1 MMATALALCP
11 PTPASN
17 HEVVTIYA
25 PTARAAAEG
34 RANLPLDLVVVAAPS
49 WAVSR
54 TALAAS
60 SCLIVRT
67 PPVALDDEPAAGAL
81 ALLAEVRRAHPR
93 LAVLFESADPQARQ
107 AAVARRLAHEVMA
120 WGDASS
126 TLWSRVQG
134 ALAAAMLEAA
144 ADRTLGAPTLAP
156 HVRAW
161 LAGLWSL
168 PVAPRA
174 VGDWCGEYH
183 VVPGELA
190 LGWPSRAPS
199 PEAVVTWTLL
209 LHTAVRA
216 ARGESWRTA
225 AEATGLA
232 ARSLRHAL
240 SRSSGLR
247 AGALGAPVVPTA
259 DNPHAR
265 LRRLF
270 RRRVVEPLIGP

>member
-11 PTPASN
+11 PTPPIPG
-17 HEVVTIYA
+17 EVITIYA
-25 PTARAAAEG
+25 PTARAAAEA

-54 TALAAS
+54 TALGAS

-67 PPVALDDEPAAGAL
+67 PPVALDGEPGAL
-81 ALLAEVRRAHPR
+81 AVLAEVRRAYPR
-93 LAVLFESADPQARQ
+93 LAVMFESADEQARV
-107 AAVARRLAHEVMA
+107 AAVGRRRAPEVVGG
-120 WGDASS
+120 GDASA

-134 ALAAAMLEAA
+134 ALTAAMLEAA
-144 ADRTLGAPTLAP
+144 ADRTLTAPGLAP

-174 VGDWCGEYH
+174 VGTWYAAYH
-183 VVPGELA
+183 VSPGELA
-190 LGWPSRAPS
+190 LGWPSRVPS
-199 PEAVVTWTLL
+199 PETLVTWTLL
-209 LHTAVRA
+209 LHTAVHA

-225 AEATGLA
+225 AESTGLD

-240 SRSSGLR
+240 SRSARLR
-247 AGALGAPVVPTA
+247 AGELGAPVVPTA

-265 LRRLF
+265 LRRAF
-270 RRRVVEPLIGP
+270 RRRVLEPLLGA

>member
-11 PTPASN
+11 PASASS

-25 PTARAAAEG
+25 PTARAASEA
-34 RANLPLDLVVVAAPS
+34 RANLPLDVVVVAAPS

-67 PPVALDDEPAAGAL
+67 PPVAPEREPTAL

-93 LAVLFESADPQARQ
+93 LAVMLESADEQAR
-107 AAVARRLAHEVMA
+107 AAATEGRLAHEVVA

-134 ALAAAMLEAA
+134 ALTAAMLEAA
-144 ADRTLGAPTLAP
+144 ADRTLTTPRLAP

-174 VGDWCGEYH
+174 VGAWYGAYH
-183 VVPGELA
+183 VAPGELA
-190 LGWPSRAPS
+190 LGWPARVPAP
-199 PEAVVTWTLL
+199 ETLVTWTLL
-209 LHTAVRA
+209 LHTAVHA

-225 AEATGLA
+225 AESTGLD

-240 SRSSGLR
+240 SRSARLR
-247 AGALGAPVVPTA
+247 AGELGAPVVPTA

-265 LRRLF
+265 LRRAF
-270 RRRVVEPLIGP
+270 RRRVLEPLLGT